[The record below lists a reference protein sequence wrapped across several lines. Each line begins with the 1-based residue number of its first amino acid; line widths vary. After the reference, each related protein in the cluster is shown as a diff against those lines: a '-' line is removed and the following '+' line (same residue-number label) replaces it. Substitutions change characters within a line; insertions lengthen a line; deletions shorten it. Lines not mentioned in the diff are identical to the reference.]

1 MQQLKIVSIFLVWIW
16 ANISLQKSIPECR
29 LSSSGLEAC
38 ASKCF
43 WNDGSRETV
52 LCKWDLTILG
62 DPSLVF
68 PHDFTHPPPSP
79 NWSLWRSLACERAIS
94 ISCRVICHLVDWAAR
109 THTREDANKHYEASL
124 FLFDR
129 KPQWTSPPNLTP
141 AFLIKREKGGKKQ
154 QKRDISQTITGFC
167 SSICCSG
174 PVWSSSLSL
183 LIAAFSLISLA
194 PQRSS
199 LDQSACLQ
207 SFFHLGSPN
216 KLLA

>member
-141 AFLIKREKGGKKQ
+141 AFLIKREKGGKKTAK
-154 QKRDISQTITGFC
+154 KRYITNHYWLLFLHLLFRAC
-167 SSICCSG
+167 LIIITESANCCFLFDLPGTTEVLSG
-174 PVWSSSLSL
+174 PV
-183 LIAAFSLISLA
+183 
-194 PQRSS
+194 
-199 LDQSACLQ
+199 CLPPI
-207 SFFHLGSPN
+207 FLPFR
-216 KLLA
+216 